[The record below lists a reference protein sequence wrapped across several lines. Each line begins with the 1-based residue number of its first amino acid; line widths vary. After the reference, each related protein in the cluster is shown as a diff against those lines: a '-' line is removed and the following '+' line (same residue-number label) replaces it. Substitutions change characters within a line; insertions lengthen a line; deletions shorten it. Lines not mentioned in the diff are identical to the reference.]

1 MPVRARRRPG
11 SPTTFGIPAISTGDI
26 FRANIKNETPLGL
39 QVKEV
44 LASGGYVTDEITNA
58 IVRDRLFEDD
68 AEQGFL
74 LDGFPRT
81 AAQVETLDAIL
92 AEHGHQLEAVLE
104 LTVDDEA
111 VVQRLLKRAEIEGR
125 EDDTEEVIRERQA
138 IYRRETAPLTE
149 VYSARGLL
157 RAGRRHGFGR
167 RGLHPHLRGPRRG
180 CSLLMFGRS
189 RIDTKTP
196 DQILRMRKAGLVVGQ
211 TLQLMAQTVRPG
223 MTTKQLDELAEE
235 HIRGCGATP
244 SFLGYHGFTGS
255 LCTSVNDEVVHGIP
269 GRAGAGRG

>member
-1 MPVRARRRPG
+1 MRLIILGPPG
-11 SPTTFGIPAISTGDI
+11 AGKGTQASKIASTFGIPAISTGDI

-58 IVRDRLFEDD
+58 VVRDRLFEDD

-81 AAQVETLDAIL
+81 AAQVETLDTIL
-92 AEHGHQLEAVLE
+92 AEHGHALEAVLE

-138 IYRRETAPLTE
+138 IYRRETAPLTD
-149 VYSARGLL
+149 VYSDRGLL
-157 RAGRRHGFGR
+157 VQV
-167 RGLHPHLRGPRRG
+167 
-180 CSLLMFGRS
+180 
-189 RIDTKTP
+189 D
-196 DQILRMRKAGLVVGQ
+196 
-211 TLQLMAQTVRPG
+211 G
-223 MTTKQLDELAEE
+223 M
-235 HIRGCGATP
+235 
-244 SFLGYHGFTGS
+244 GS
-255 LCTSVNDEVVHGIP
+255 VDEVFDRISAAL
-269 GRAGAGRG
+269 AGVARS

>member
-1 MPVRARRRPG
+1 MRLIILGPPG
-11 SPTTFGIPAISTGDI
+11 AGKGTQAAKIAEKFGIPAISTGDI

-92 AEHGHQLEAVLE
+92 AEHGHALEAVLE
-104 LTVDDEA
+104 LTVDSEA

-125 EDDTEEVIRERQA
+125 EDDTEAVIRERQA

-157 RAGRRHGFGR
+157 VQVDGMGSVDDVFTRISAALEGVA
-167 RGLHPHLRGPRRG
+167 
-180 CSLLMFGRS
+180 RS
-189 RIDTKTP
+189 
-196 DQILRMRKAGLVVGQ
+196 
-211 TLQLMAQTVRPG
+211 
-223 MTTKQLDELAEE
+223 
-235 HIRGCGATP
+235 
-244 SFLGYHGFTGS
+244 
-255 LCTSVNDEVVHGIP
+255 
-269 GRAGAGRG
+269 

>member
-1 MPVRARRRPG
+1 MRLIILGPPG
-11 SPTTFGIPAISTGDI
+11 AGKGTQAAKIADKFGIPAISTGDI

-44 LASGGYVTDEITNA
+44 LASGGYVTDDITNA

-92 AEHGHQLEAVLE
+92 AEHGHALEAVLE
-104 LTVDDEA
+104 LTVDQEA

-157 RAGRRHGFGR
+157 VQVDGMGSVDDVF
-167 RGLHPHLRGPRRG
+167 LRISEALEGVA
-180 CSLLMFGRS
+180 RS
-189 RIDTKTP
+189 
-196 DQILRMRKAGLVVGQ
+196 
-211 TLQLMAQTVRPG
+211 
-223 MTTKQLDELAEE
+223 
-235 HIRGCGATP
+235 
-244 SFLGYHGFTGS
+244 
-255 LCTSVNDEVVHGIP
+255 
-269 GRAGAGRG
+269 

>member
-1 MPVRARRRPG
+1 MRLIILGPPG
-11 SPTTFGIPAISTGDI
+11 AGKGTQAAKIASTFGIPAISTGDI

-58 IVRDRLFEDD
+58 VVRDRLFEDD

-92 AEHGHQLEAVLE
+92 AEHGHALEAVLE
-104 LTVDDEA
+104 LTVDDEV

-138 IYRRETAPLTE
+138 IYRRETAPLTD
-149 VYSARGLL
+149 VYGSRGLL
-157 RAGRRHGFGR
+157 VQVDGMGAVDDVFTRIEGALEGVA
-167 RGLHPHLRGPRRG
+167 
-180 CSLLMFGRS
+180 RS
-189 RIDTKTP
+189 
-196 DQILRMRKAGLVVGQ
+196 
-211 TLQLMAQTVRPG
+211 
-223 MTTKQLDELAEE
+223 
-235 HIRGCGATP
+235 
-244 SFLGYHGFTGS
+244 
-255 LCTSVNDEVVHGIP
+255 
-269 GRAGAGRG
+269 